1 MELTVD
7 MTPNVPNSKFGILDK
22 NRIYLLQ
29 TTSYELAGN
38 DLFVTDVFDKQHD
51 IYQILKSTVHVD
63 FDSSSLQ
70 SRYRASLTTT
80 STTLNSASFLS
91 SSFSVLHPLCFLI
104 ENEGDVLWTPDT
116 REKNEDVAA
125 RGVKFMKWLLTREEK
140 EIAVVT
146 HSGFLFHT
154 LAAYGDDCHP
164 TLKKEMSKHFNNC
177 ELRSMVIIDRSM
189 LGSNASKTDFP
200 GKIPSGTDVPSDVV

>member
-1 MELTVD
+1 MWQERRTTVH
-7 MTPNVPNSKFGILDK
+7 
-22 NRIYLLQ
+22 IYLNNCLMHSLPLLVGNRTMQ
-29 TTSYELAGN
+29 TAVGAFGGEGSGSGSGDGN
-38 DLFVTDVFDKQHD
+38 PLMAQNTG
-51 IYQILKSTVHVD
+51 KSNRPAI
-63 FDSSSLQ
+63 SSL
-70 SRYRASLTTT
+70 
-80 STTLNSASFLS
+80 NSPPFIAVELCREHLGVHPCDRRRSISEYKPMFPAID
-91 SSFSVLHPLCFLI
+91 FSLI

-164 TLKKEMSKHFNNC
+164 TLKKEMSKH
-177 ELRSMVIIDRSM
+177 M

-200 GKIPSGTDVPSDVV
+200 GKIPSGTDVPSDAV